1 MDIKIAEN
9 SDWKILLNFYKKVYG
24 IHHPLLNYEFWKWQ
38 YGNEEFGRA
47 IIAIHNN
54 QVVAHLGIA
63 INSDY
68 AWHINLFVLEEYRNT
83 SVLLNLFSIAKKFG
97 KQGNLSAN
105 KEAVNLYRSL
115 KWYQYADIERKLI
128 INPTYSSDALE
139 ALLLPIVTAS
149 NLNTPEGNF
158 WAQPTLQS
166 ILFEDG
172 STAIIQEKVAG
183 LRFVTINDVKKTTQE
198 AFESGFKWCDFV
210 TSFNNPILRKLEKN
224 NWKSENEIFIPWLL
238 NPIVKGSTSNITFL
252 SKEPIDI
259 NFYIDRTHSD
269 IGRVGSIIE

>member
-1 MDIKIAEN
+1 MDLKIAEI
-9 SDWKILLNFYKKVYG
+9 SDWDILLNFYKKIYG

-54 QVVAHLGIA
+54 EVVGHLGLA

-68 AWHINLFVLEEYRNT
+68 AWHINLFVMEDYRIT
-83 SVLLNLFSIAKKFG
+83 TVLINMFAIAKNLG

-105 KEAVNLYRSL
+105 REAVNLYRSL

-128 INPTYSSDALE
+128 INPVSISNSTE
-139 ALLLPIVTAS
+139 VLLQPIVLTQYQ
-149 NLNTPEGNF
+149 TIPEGNF
-158 WAQPTLQS
+158 WKQPALKS
-166 ILFEDG
+166 VLFEDG
-172 STAIIQEKVAG
+172 STGIVQENIGG
-183 LRFVTINDVKKTTQE
+183 LRFVTIKDVKKATQQ
-198 AFESGFKWCDFV
+198 AFEMGFKWCDFV

-224 NWKSENEIFIPWLL
+224 NWKSENEVAIPWLL
-238 NPIVKGSTSNITFL
+238 NPIVENSKSKITFL

-259 NFYIDRTHSD
+259 NFYINRTHSD
-269 IGRVGSIIE
+269 IGRVGSINK